1 MPTPP
6 KSYRV
11 QGRSV
16 AGGEAAIG
24 AGNQS
29 IPIDASWAAEE
40 PSGLPGPA
48 ELLASAFAACLLKNL
63 ERSRALMSFQYES
76 AEIDVHARR
85 QDVPPKFIEIEYELR
100 VVTAE
105 NRRRVEL
112 LHLNLSKYGTVYNTL
127 AAVCDVHGQVIAV
140 PPAPHGTG
148 ESATRT

>member
-16 AGGEAAIG
+16 AGGGAAIG
-24 AGNQS
+24 AGDQS
-29 IPIDASWAAEE
+29 IPIDASWAADE

-76 AEIDVHARR
+76 AEVDVHARR
-85 QDVPPKFIEIEYELR
+85 QDVPPKFIEIEYEVR

-140 PPAPHGTG
+140 TA
-148 ESATRT
+148 